1 MYDAF
6 RVRSLEFSLR
16 SFDAPCK
23 ISNVKIFK
31 RSLVPQF
38 SSNFNQTLQK
48 ACIQGK
54 YRLLLFLDSCQI
66 LKGYGTLKI
75 SYLSQIASIHKA
87 MLVSSSNRSS
97 KLSRPLGLLLMN
109 YLCLATSGP
118 KWSIFSK
125 LYVSY
130 SDGSFSM
137 KCFIKIS
144 RWQIGHK
151 MLAVEFWNFKF
162 EFLKADWNFH

>member
-118 KWSIFSK
+118 K
-125 LYVSY
+125 
-130 SDGSFSM
+130 
-137 KCFIKIS
+137 
-144 RWQIGHK
+144 
-151 MLAVEFWNFKF
+151 
-162 EFLKADWNFH
+162 